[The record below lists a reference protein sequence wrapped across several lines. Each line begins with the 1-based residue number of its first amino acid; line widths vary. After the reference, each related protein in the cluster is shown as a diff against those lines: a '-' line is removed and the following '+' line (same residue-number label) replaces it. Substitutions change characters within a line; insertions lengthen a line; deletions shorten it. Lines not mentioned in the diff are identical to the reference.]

1 MRFTDYSECYV
12 RRVFL
17 LIIVNAELAE
27 DSCTTAYSER
37 LLLCSPLSV
46 LPRCGSVALRLAI
59 KHDAASGLNST
70 DYSECLSCI
79 QEAALTRIESLLTT
93 VNVWGRC
100 HDVHL
105 SGDAILCFTVYSE
118 RCSKQLRDDLR
129 YPCSLSN
136 VQRMTF
142 QENLRYTLSRLSHT
156 RHAHCERMAPN
167 FNCGLLITVNVS
179 PNQPANPRPTLTRLS
194 DSLPAS

>member
-1 MRFTDYSECYV
+1 MQVCCIRFTDYSECYV
-12 RRVFL
+12 RRAFL

-27 DSCTTAYSER
+27 DSCTTDYSER
-37 LLLCSPLSV
+37 LLLCSPLSA

-70 DYSECLSCI
+70 DYSECLSRI

-100 HDVHL
+100 HDVHH

-118 RCSKQLRDDLR
+118 RCSKALRDDLR
-129 YPCSLSN
+129 YPCSLSS

-142 QENLRYTLSRLSHT
+142 QENLRLHPFAFIPYPSCALREDGTNLQLRSADYSECFTKSAR
-156 RHAHCERMAPN
+156 
-167 FNCGLLITVNVS
+167 
-179 PNQPANPRPTLTRLS
+179 
-194 DSLPAS
+194 